1 MPSSTFTSSST
12 PSTGVLS
19 AMRRTHLD
27 HGAHFTAWQVP
38 GTIADEIA
46 AFAADLLA
54 NSARPRVGPTGDE
67 ATSMLDGD

>member
-1 MPSSTFTSSST
+1 
-12 PSTGVLS
+12 
-19 AMRRTHLD
+19 MRRTHLD